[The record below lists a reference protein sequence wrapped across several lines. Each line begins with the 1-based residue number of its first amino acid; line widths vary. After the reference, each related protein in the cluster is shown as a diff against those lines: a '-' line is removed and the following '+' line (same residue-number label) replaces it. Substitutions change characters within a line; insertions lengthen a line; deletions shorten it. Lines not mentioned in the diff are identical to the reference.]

1 MERLIKRIKEVG
13 LSERESELYVA
24 LLKRG
29 PSKGGE
35 LARSLSMDRTHTYN
49 IINNL
54 INKGLVSSVLEDRKT
69 LFEANS
75 PKNLLNQIKKKEEI
89 IKSVLPDLEALE
101 VKNQKKSNITI
112 LEGKAGLRTL
122 LRELFESGVK
132 EIQVF
137 GGTGKSYEFLEYEM
151 GHVEK
156 KTLLLGMHGKII
168 TGSKLAGK
176 LFTRLPNFDI
186 KYIEEMT
193 DTSTMIFGD
202 KVSIN
207 VFDDRPFIILIENK
221 SVAQSYKKYFEYLWK
236 IAK

>member
-1 MERLIKRIKEVG
+1 MEKLIRKLKEIG

-29 PSKGGE
+29 SSKGGE
-35 LARSLSMDRTHTYN
+35 LSKTLAMDRTHTYN
-49 IINNL
+49 ILNNL
-54 INKGLVSSVLEDRKT
+54 INKGLVSFALKEKKT
-69 LFEANS
+69 FFEANS
-75 PKNLLNQIKKKEEI
+75 PRNLFNQIKKKEQI
-89 IKSVLPDLEALE
+89 IKSILPDLEALE
-101 VKNQKKSNITI
+101 IKRSEKSNITI

-122 LRELFESGVK
+122 LRELFESKIK

-137 GGTGKSYEFLEYEM
+137 GGTGESYKFLEYEM